1 MNVMKKIIVGTP
13 VKLSHV
19 LIGMIVVVL
28 LSLFLTGFGYQAWWL
43 FLIVLILGVFV
54 TLPTCFNPYWQ
65 ISSENIT
72 IINYDINDVIKLM
85 QLLGLHKKSKQV
97 INLSDVKKAAVVYRK
112 NVRLSPIDFNPDY
125 LNLILDLGKGT
136 NMTLTLGNV
145 DYQQLNSI
153 MGLLQDKNIVVDDK
167 QNILQLLR
175 ENKNL
180 FNHFHKKGWTSL

>member
-1 MNVMKKIIVGTP
+1 MKKIIVGTP

-97 INLSDVKKAAVVYRK
+97 INLSDVKKVAVVYRK

>member
-1 MNVMKKIIVGTP
+1 
-13 VKLSHV
+13 
-19 LIGMIVVVL
+19 
-28 LSLFLTGFGYQAWWL
+28 
-43 FLIVLILGVFV
+43 
-54 TLPTCFNPYWQ
+54 
-65 ISSENIT
+65 
-72 IINYDINDVIKLM
+72 M

-125 LNLILDLGKGT
+125 LNLILDLGKET

>member
-1 MNVMKKIIVGTP
+1 MKKIIVGTP

-72 IINYDINDVIKLM
+72 IIRVVLV
-85 QLLGLHKKSKQV
+85 KS
-97 INLSDVKKAAVVYRK
+97 
-112 NVRLSPIDFNPDY
+112 F
-125 LNLILDLGKGT
+125 
-136 NMTLTLGNV
+136 
-145 DYQQLNSI
+145 
-153 MGLLQDKNIVVDDK
+153 
-167 QNILQLLR
+167 
-175 ENKNL
+175 
-180 FNHFHKKGWTSL
+180 